1 MERNLKDALQHRR
14 SYYELTP
21 ESPIDDAKIEEIIHF
36 AIRHI
41 PSAFNSQST
50 RLVLL
55 LHEQHKAFWEIVKRT
70 LQAIVPAEAFVAT
83 EQKIDRSFASG
94 YGTVLYYEDTTVV
107 QKLQEQFPTYADN
120 FPIWSEHTS
129 AMHQLA
135 VWTMLEDAG
144 FGASLQHYNPLIDK
158 EVRERWN
165 LPAAWRLIAQIAV
178 RSAGRR
184 AAGKEFQALGR
195 AHTDIQIEVP
205 VEAPGGRHI
214 VKKLQNTLEKFGVS
228 NFLVT
233 FALAITKHAFAEI
246 AQLVERN
253 LAKVEVAGPSPVFR
267 SKNQQ
272 LTEMRLLIFYLHR
285 VEKEG

>member
-55 LHEQHKAFWEIVKRT
+55 
-70 LQAIVPAEAFVAT
+70 FVAT

-107 QKLQEQFPTYADN
+107 RKLQEQFPTYADN

-158 EVRERWN
+158 EVRERWD
-165 LPAAWRLIAQIAV
+165 LPAAWRLIAQMPF
-178 RSAGRR
+178 G
-184 AAGKEFQALGR
+184 
-195 AHTDIQIEVP
+195 
-205 VEAPGGRHI
+205 APGGEP
-214 VKKLQNTLEKFGVS
+214 QEKSF
-228 NFLVT
+228 
-233 FALAITKHAFAEI
+233 KPWE
-246 AQLVERN
+246 ERI
-253 LAKVEVAGPSPVFR
+253 R
-267 SKNQQ
+267 
-272 LTEMRLLIFYLHR
+272 IF
-285 VEKEG
+285 K